1 MENDLEVYRKA
12 VVYAIERHRGQYR
25 DGGEDFI
32 HHPIRVGRAIRR
44 MGYPLF
50 VVIGGVLHDVPE
62 ETGTSIYVIRN
73 FFGGDVAQIVDDLT
87 QRPDEPNSDYRERLK
102 ISSKESRAVKL
113 VDRRDNLN
121 CMNEWNNF
129 RILSYLS
136 DTEMLVDALHGVSDI
151 LEHALLNRIREIRQR
166 LPSGV
171 KRSPEVQE
179 LLRSRSI
186 RILNKKQDQG
196 LDYTST
202 QQQQQA
208 SEL

>member
-1 MENDLEVYRKA
+1 
-12 VVYAIERHRGQYR
+12 
-25 DGGEDFI
+25 
-32 HHPIRVGRAIRR
+32 
-44 MGYPLF
+44 
-50 VVIGGVLHDVPE
+50 
-62 ETGTSIYVIRN
+62 
-73 FFGGDVAQIVDDLT
+73 
-87 QRPDEPNSDYRERLK
+87 
-102 ISSKESRAVKL
+102 
-113 VDRRDNLN
+113 
-121 CMNEWNNF
+121 
-129 RILSYLS
+129 
-136 DTEMLVDALHGVSDI
+136 MLVDALHGVSDI